1 MIRSMTAF
9 ARQERQGEW
18 GVLVWE
24 LRAVNQRYLELTVRL
39 PDELKSLETAVR
51 ERATAGLGRGKVE
64 CALRYQPGT
73 QANAPFAINAALVQR
88 LVQALRDVEA
98 QMPSPAPVNALDL
111 LRWPGVVEKPELDM
125 QPLQVAALELFDAAL
140 IDLVEMRG
148 REGQRLKELIEQ
160 RCATMSDL
168 VQQARVRLPEVL
180 TRQRDKLAARL
191 AELALGA
198 DPGRLEQEM
207 VIQAQKLDIAEE
219 IDRLEGHIGEVRR
232 IMGRPEAVGRKLDFL
247 MQELNREANTLGSKS
262 ADAETTRISVDLKV
276 LIEQMR
282 EQIQNI
288 E

>member
-1 MIRSMTAF
+1 M
-9 ARQERQGEW
+9 
-18 GVLVWE
+18 
-24 LRAVNQRYLELTVRL
+24 
-39 PDELKSLETAVR
+39 
-51 ERATAGLGRGKVE
+51 
-64 CALRYQPGT
+64 
-73 QANAPFAINAALVQR
+73 
-88 LVQALRDVEA
+88 
-98 QMPSPAPVNALDL
+98 
-111 LRWPGVVEKPELDM
+111 
-125 QPLQVAALELFDAAL
+125 AALELFDAAL

-160 RCATMSDL
+160 RCVTMVEL
-168 VQQARVRLPEVL
+168 VQQARVRMPEVL
-180 TRQRDKLAARL
+180 ARQRDKLTARL

-198 DPGRLEQEM
+198 EPGRLEQEM

-276 LIEQMR
+276 LIEQIR
-282 EQIQNI
+282 EQVQNI

>member
-39 PDELKSLETAVR
+39 PDELKSLEASVR
-51 ERATAGLGRGKVE
+51 ERATAGLGRGKIE
-64 CALRYQPGT
+64 CALRYQPAA

-98 QMPSPAPVNALDL
+98 QMPSPAPVNALEL

-148 REGQRLKELIEQ
+148 REGRRLKELIEQ
-160 RCATMSDL
+160 RCASMSEL
-168 VQQARVRLPEVL
+168 VQQARTRLPEVL
-180 TRQRDKLAARL
+180 ARQRDKLAARL
-191 AELALGA
+191 AELAQGA
-198 DPGRLEQEM
+198 EPGRLEQEM

-232 IMGRPEAVGRKLDFL
+232 LVGRSEAVGRKLDFL

-262 ADAETTRISVDLKV
+262 ADVETTRISVDLKV

>member
-9 ARQERQGEW
+9 ARQERQGDW

-24 LRAVNQRYLELTVRL
+24 LRAVNQRYLELTLRL
-39 PDELKSLETAVR
+39 PDELKALETAVR
-51 ERATAGLGRGKVE
+51 ERANAGLGRGKIE

-73 QANAPFAINAALVQR
+73 QASAPFVINTALVQR
-88 LVQALRDVEA
+88 LLQALGEVEA
-98 QMPSPAPVNALDL
+98 QMPVSVPVNALEL

-125 QPLQVAALELFDAAL
+125 QPLQVEALSLFDAAL
-140 IDLVEMRG
+140 LDLVEMRG
-148 REGQRLKELIEQ
+148 REGQRLKELIAQ

-168 VQQARVRLPEVL
+168 VQQARVRLPEVIA
-180 TRQRDKLAARL
+180 RQRDKLVARL

-198 DPGRLEQEM
+198 EPGRLEQEM

-219 IDRLEGHIGEVRR
+219 IDRLAGHIDEVVQ
-232 IMGRPEAVGRKLDFL
+232 IMDRPEPVGRKLDFL

-282 EQIQNI
+282 EQVQNI